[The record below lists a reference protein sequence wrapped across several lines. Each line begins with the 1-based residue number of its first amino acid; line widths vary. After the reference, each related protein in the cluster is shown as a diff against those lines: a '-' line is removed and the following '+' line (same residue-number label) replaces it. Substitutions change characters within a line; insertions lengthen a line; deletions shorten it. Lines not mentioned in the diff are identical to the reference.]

1 MGSGRVRV
9 AIGAAVVVV
18 LVAVVAIVV
27 VSRGGES
34 EAVRLEPVAD
44 AGPDPFTE
52 TVTATEVAA
61 LSEPVT
67 ASAAELTSA
76 AGTDDATGTP
86 SVAGTTPGLYGGTRD
101 ERSCDAGKLAEF
113 LADNPDKADAWA
125 GVLDLEAAQIPEY
138 LAGLT
143 PVVLTAD
150 TLVTNH
156 GFVDGA
162 ATPRQSVLQ
171 AGTAVMV
178 DAEGT
183 PRVRCSC
190 GNPLTPPAQRTL
202 ADATLEGEQW
212 SGWSTDSVTV
222 VTPGDPVE
230 TITLVDLGTGERF
243 EQPVGSSIGS
253 TWIAVSGSNAAAVD
267 ALSGQIHTS
276 PNGVDWSVA
285 LDTSTPLRGVAVSDD
300 LAVVVG
306 NDGNGG
312 VVHTS
317 PDGATWSDAATVID
331 PLVAVAHG
339 DGTWVAVGD
348 RSFAEE
354 GGAGDGSAGA
364 IYRSTDGVAWERV
377 ATTSPYDNS
386 SLTAQSGGIL
396 YQSMISVAHGDGLW
410 VATARECA
418 ERMCQLVEFTST
430 DATTW
435 TRKVLDG
442 ALTNVVVGHDGSSWG
457 FVGSEGDEGAA
468 GADSM
473 GGPPPNVGVAGTST
487 DGTTWSFGP
496 TEPDRVVLEG
506 LSAGDGAWLAVRDTA
521 MSQDPVPERDGVC
534 RSDDLATWTE
544 LSTIEADLHGIAV
557 FQRAF
562 TEPGPVTAPT
572 TTTLP
577 VNTASAAG
585 IRVLTRGLQFQD
597 AAGMDT
603 TMSLFAEPATS
614 AIATITA
621 SVGAPERTV
630 QAGDGTCV
638 AESVVLRWG
647 AIRLI
652 VPGTSDDGTDWQVFV
667 QGTAS
672 ELPMPVTVA
681 GEFTLGSSADEVA
694 NYFPGV
700 PKLSFAYE
708 GIQYDNAL
716 LDPTGGEMD
725 PGTRVGAENG
735 TVNTITAPDYLEDMC

>member
-1 MGSGRVRV
+1 V

-18 LVAVVAIVV
+18 LVAVAAIVV
-27 VSRGGES
+27 VSRGGSS
-34 EAVRLEPVAD
+34 EAVRLEPAAD
-44 AGPDPFTE
+44 AGPDPFTQ
-52 TVTATEVAA
+52 TVTATEVAT

-67 ASAAELTSA
+67 ASAAELTA
-76 AGTDDATGTP
+76 AADTDDATGTP

-101 ERSCDAGKLAEF
+101 ERSCDAGKLADF
-113 LADNPDKADAWA
+113 LADNPDKAEAWA
-125 GVLDLEAAQIPEY
+125 GVLDIEADQVPEY

-156 GFVDGA
+156 GFSDGT

-171 AGTAVMV
+171 AGSAVMV

-230 TITLVDLGTGERF
+230 TITLVDLSTGERF
-243 EQPVGSSIGS
+243 EQPVGSAIGA
-253 TWIAVSGSNAAAVD
+253 TWIAVSGTTAADLGAP
-267 ALSGQIHTS
+267 SGQIHTS
-276 PNGVDWSVA
+276 PDGTDWSVA
-285 LDTSTPLRGVAVSDD
+285 LDTTTPLRGVAVSSD

-306 NDGNGG
+306 NDGRGG

-317 PDGATWSDAATVID
+317 ADGATWSDAVSVID

-354 GGAGDGSAGA
+354 GGEGDGSAGA
-364 IYRSTDGVAWERV
+364 IYRSTDGTTWQRV

-396 YQSMISVAHGDGLW
+396 YQSMISVAYGDGLW

-430 DATTW
+430 DTTTW

-442 ALTNVVVGHDGSSWG
+442 ALTNVVVGHDGTSWG
-457 FVGSEGDEGAA
+457 FVGSEGDADAA
-468 GADSM
+468 GADSL

-487 DGTTWSFGP
+487 DGTSWSFGP

-506 LSAGDGAWLAVRDTA
+506 LSAGDGAWLAVHDTA
-521 MSQDPVPERDGVC
+521 MSQNPVPERDGVY
-534 RSDDLATWTE
+534 RSEDLATWTE

-557 FQRAF
+557 FDRAF
-562 TEPGPVTAPT
+562 AAPTPVAAPT
-572 TTTLP
+572 TTAAP
-577 VNTASAAG
+577 AVDAEAAAG

-638 AESVVLRWG
+638 AESLVLRWG

-652 VPGTSDDGTDWQVFV
+652 VPGTSDDGSDWQVFV
-667 QGTAS
+667 QGTAD

-681 GEFTLGSSADEVA
+681 GQFTLGSSADEVT

-716 LDPTGGEMD
+716 LDPSGGEMD

-735 TVNTITAPDYLEDMC
+735 TVNTISAPDYLEDVC